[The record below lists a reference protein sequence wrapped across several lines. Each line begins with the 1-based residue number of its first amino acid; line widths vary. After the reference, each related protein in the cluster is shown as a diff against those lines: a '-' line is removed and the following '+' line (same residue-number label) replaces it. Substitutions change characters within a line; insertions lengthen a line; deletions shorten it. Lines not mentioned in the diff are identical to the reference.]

1 MTEQVKMKKKVE
13 LIQVPSSNN
22 FMGLKIEENRV
33 KVFLPSVFRI
43 EENWKRDVIL
53 FLKSLAIAKKQ
64 EEKMNAGNRENKDI
78 WPIESYLWIIR
89 DYIENGYFYIH
100 EKTYKQSNTGKIDWK
115 RTLKNVPLYSGGN
128 IIYDKLVTTKTT
140 PTNDII
146 AQTFKW
152 CLKVSQERIGWL
164 FNYNFQEEIYRKFSI
179 TEMIKAVRDN
189 LNSTFDDIKK
199 IRYKHL
205 LKILNNID
213 DDQKNSNL
221 CTYGVNNYYYAYET
235 MIDNLFGGIQDQKK
249 IYNPNGYWTLINH
262 QRTKASD
269 LRPDTIL
276 IKDKKTYILDAK
288 MYKFGYTHSVK
299 DLPETQSI
307 QKQITY
313 GDYIHHN
320 LKDKHVRN
328 SFILP
333 YNKELEV
340 LKKDNNLI
348 RYLNDNLVYIG
359 FADVDWRSDLNMEDY
374 DNIFS
379 YCIDFNYLLRNYR
392 APDHKMINSL
402 CDSIEHRI
410 LEMRKIK

>member
-1 MTEQVKMKKKVE
+1 MKKKVE

-340 LKKDNNLI
+340 FKKDNNLI

-374 DNIFS
+374 DNIF
-379 YCIDFNYLLRNYR
+379 FLLYR
-392 APDHKMINSL
+392 FQLFA
-402 CDSIEHRI
+402 
-410 LEMRKIK
+410 

>member
-78 WPIESYLWIIR
+78 WPIESYLSIIR

-340 LKKDNNLI
+340 FKKDNNLI

>member
-1 MTEQVKMKKKVE
+1 MKKKVE

-299 DLPETQSI
+299 ER
-307 QKQITY
+307 
-313 GDYIHHN
+313 
-320 LKDKHVRN
+320 V
-328 SFILP
+328 
-333 YNKELEV
+333 
-340 LKKDNNLI
+340 
-348 RYLNDNLVYIG
+348 
-359 FADVDWRSDLNMEDY
+359 
-374 DNIFS
+374 
-379 YCIDFNYLLRNYR
+379 
-392 APDHKMINSL
+392 
-402 CDSIEHRI
+402 
-410 LEMRKIK
+410 

>member
-1 MTEQVKMKKKVE
+1 MTEQMKMKKKVE

-340 LKKDNNLI
+340 FKKDNNLI

>member
-1 MTEQVKMKKKVE
+1 MKKKVE

-115 RTLKNVPLYSGGN
+115 RTLKNVPLYSGDN

-189 LNSTFDDIKK
+189 LNSTF
-199 IRYKHL
+199 
-205 LKILNNID
+205 

-340 LKKDNNLI
+340 FKKDNNLI

>member
-115 RTLKNVPLYSGGN
+115 RTLKNVPLYSGDN

-189 LNSTFDDIKK
+189 LNSTF
-199 IRYKHL
+199 
-205 LKILNNID
+205 

-340 LKKDNNLI
+340 FKKDNNLI

>member
-340 LKKDNNLI
+340 FKKDNNLI

-374 DNIFS
+374 DNIF
-379 YCIDFNYLLRNYR
+379 FLLYR
-392 APDHKMINSL
+392 FQLFA
-402 CDSIEHRI
+402 
-410 LEMRKIK
+410 

>member
-340 LKKDNNLI
+340 FKKDNNLI

>member
-1 MTEQVKMKKKVE
+1 M
-13 LIQVPSSNN
+13 
-22 FMGLKIEENRV
+22 
-33 KVFLPSVFRI
+33 
-43 EENWKRDVIL
+43 
-53 FLKSLAIAKKQ
+53 
-64 EEKMNAGNRENKDI
+64 
-78 WPIESYLWIIR
+78 
-89 DYIENGYFYIH
+89 
-100 EKTYKQSNTGKIDWK
+100 
-115 RTLKNVPLYSGGN
+115 
-128 IIYDKLVTTKTT
+128 
-140 PTNDII
+140 
-146 AQTFKW
+146 
-152 CLKVSQERIGWL
+152 
-164 FNYNFQEEIYRKFSI
+164 
-179 TEMIKAVRDN
+179 
-189 LNSTFDDIKK
+189 NSTFDDIKK

-340 LKKDNNLI
+340 FKKDNNLI

>member
-1 MTEQVKMKKKVE
+1 MKKKVE

-340 LKKDNNLI
+340 FKKDNNLI